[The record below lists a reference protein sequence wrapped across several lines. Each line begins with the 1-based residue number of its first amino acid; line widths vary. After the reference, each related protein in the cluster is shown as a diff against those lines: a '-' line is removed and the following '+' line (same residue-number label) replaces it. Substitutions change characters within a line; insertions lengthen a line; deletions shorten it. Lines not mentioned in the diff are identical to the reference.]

1 MERHLE
7 EPKPVMKP
15 ARTHEAS
22 ASATGYLFQCRY
34 ALLAGLRAIA
44 KSPELEISIEKF
56 DDVGFEA
63 NGEPTQLIQTKHH
76 VGKLGSL
83 TDASVDLWKT
93 LLIWAKRVAEDV
105 EAPFRIKFV
114 LLTTGLAP
122 EGSAAAFL
130 RMRERDV
137 TVADQILLQTAA
149 SSKNK
154 ENAAAY
160 LAYTTLAE
168 DLRQSLLKAI
178 LVLDGS
184 PNIVDVGDEIAHE
197 LIHAAP
203 RDQVDHL
210 VERLEGW
217 WFGVVIKA
225 LSGVGP
231 SAISVL
237 AIDQRVDELREEFR
251 RDALPVDYAST
262 YPSPTVVAELDKRPF
277 VKQLR
282 RIEVGPRRVEFAI
295 RDYYRAS
302 EQRSRWAREE
312 LLVGGE
318 LESYERQ
325 LIEAWEPRH
334 AALVDELTPACPSAE
349 KVAAGQILYKWVEN
363 EAQFTLRSVRDRFLT
378 HGSYHILSNRYAVG
392 WHPEY
397 QSDQGDP
404 ANDGTG

>member
-1 MERHLE
+1 
-7 EPKPVMKP
+7 MKP
-15 ARTHEAS
+15 ASTHEAS

-34 ALLAGLRAIA
+34 ALLAGLKAIA
-44 KSPELEISIEKF
+44 RSPQLEISIEKF
-56 DDVGFEA
+56 DDVGFEVD
-63 NGEPTQLIQTKHH
+63 GEPTHLIQTKHH
-76 VGKLGSL
+76 VGKLGNL

-93 LLIWAKRVAEDV
+93 LLIWTKLVAEDV

-114 LLTTGLAP
+114 LLTTGSAP
-122 EGSAAAFL
+122 DGSAAALL
-130 RMRERDV
+130 RMRERDEAA
-137 TVADQILLQTAA
+137 ADQLLLQTAA

-160 LAYTTLAE
+160 HTYAALPE
-168 DLRQSLLKAI
+168 DLRQSMLKAI
-178 LVLDGS
+178 MVLDGS
-184 PNIVDVGDEIAHE
+184 PNIVDVAHEIARE
-197 LIHAAP
+197 LVHAAP

-225 LSGVGP
+225 LSGAGP
-231 SAISVL
+231 SAIPVL

-251 RDALPVDYAST
+251 RDALPVDYASA
-262 YPSPTVVAELDKRPF
+262 YPSATVVAELDKRPF
-277 VKQLR
+277 VTQLR
-282 RIEVGPRRVEFAI
+282 KIEIGPRRVEFAI

-334 AALVDELTPACPSAE
+334 AALIDELAPECAPNE
-349 KVAAGQILYKWVEN
+349 KVAAGQLLYKWVEN
-363 EAQFTLRSVRDRFLT
+363 DAQFTLRSVRDRFLT

-397 QSDQGDP
+397 QSDQDDP
-404 ANDGTG
+404 SDDGAG

>member
-1 MERHLE
+1 M
-7 EPKPVMKP
+7 MKP